1 MEYERSL
8 KKIYNKSMEEKL
20 FKNRQEKQTIFSKI
34 MKMSLT
40 LMDLKELI
48 YYGESKY
55 IKSYL
60 DRKLYANK
68 SEKKMTYSTQMDEE
82 EARET

>member
-1 MEYERSL
+1 
-8 KKIYNKSMEEKL
+8 
-20 FKNRQEKQTIFSKI
+20 

-40 LMDLKELI
+40 LMDLTELI
-48 YYGESKY
+48 YYKDNKY

-68 SEKKMTYSTQMDEE
+68 S
-82 EARET
+82 